1 MCSLEPYGPGT
12 RSAAGASRWC
22 CCTAGWAT
30 QQTSR
35 PSSTRWPPASASW
48 FRSDVPERRGHGH
61 TADVDG
67 PITYQLMAQDT
78 IAWFTDRRLVKLD
91 PDLRGYAAYMFA
103 TEGQVVQIPGS

>member
-1 MCSLEPYGPGT
+1 MAGYVQLGAVRTWYQERGRGEPLVLLHGGMGD
-12 RSAAGASRWC
+12 AADFAAIIDALAAR
-22 CCTAGWAT
+22 
-30 QQTSR
+30 
-35 PSSTRWPPASASW
+35 
-48 FRSDVPERRGHGH
+48 FRVLVPERRGHGH